1 MKKVLLFTLIVT
13 FFGCETLSDP
23 SYGGVFTGGLNTY
36 KLQQG
41 SDDYAT
47 MIKDVVLGYADGNFE
62 EIIVIYSDS
71 VTRREPGNVY
81 KVAPSIERWKSFK
94 ENFDSINRNLT
105 SVMAVK
111 VNDDYSFVDALFSQQ
126 VYKGDSVTMS
136 RDFERY
142 WINHETN
149 KIVSIAF
156 ISEEY
161 GDEDEN

>member
-1 MKKVLLFTLIVT
+1 MKKILLLTLIAA
-13 FFGCETLSDP
+13 FFGCETSSDP
-23 SYGGVFTGGLNTY
+23 SYGGVFTGGSNTY

-62 EIIVIYSDS
+62 EIIVNFSDS

>member
-1 MKKVLLFTLIVT
+1 MKKVLLLTLIVT

-23 SYGGVFTGGLNTY
+23 SYGGVFTGGSNTY

-47 MIKDVVLGYADGNFE
+47 MFKDVVLGYADGNFE
-62 EIIVIYSDS
+62 EIIVNFSDS

>member
-1 MKKVLLFTLIVT
+1 
-13 FFGCETLSDP
+13 
-23 SYGGVFTGGLNTY
+23 
-36 KLQQG
+36 
-41 SDDYAT
+41 

-62 EIIVIYSDS
+62 EIIVNFSDS

>member
-1 MKKVLLFTLIVT
+1 
-13 FFGCETLSDP
+13 
-23 SYGGVFTGGLNTY
+23 
-36 KLQQG
+36 
-41 SDDYAT
+41 
-47 MIKDVVLGYADGNFE
+47 
-62 EIIVIYSDS
+62 
-71 VTRREPGNVY
+71 
-81 KVAPSIERWKSFK
+81 
-94 ENFDSINRNLT
+94 
-105 SVMAVK
+105 MAVK